1 MNNDLNWSNLN
12 FKSISQAVIM
22 RGLLQTKVK
31 NLIMKL
37 VRDMAVR
44 STLILLD
51 EWHNRIISGNT
62 SKEVSIFAWPKK
74 KKSRKE
80 GETIQ

>member
-1 MNNDLNWSNLN
+1 
-12 FKSISQAVIM
+12 M

-62 SKEVSIFAWPKK
+62 SKEVSIFA
-74 KKSRKE
+74 
-80 GETIQ
+80 